1 MATKKQNNITFM
13 PVVESI
19 SRKFA
24 LRKEKCT
31 KTSLRDGKV
40 VIDGISF
47 MGAGVRQSYAA
58 GYGSFKKNYFF
69 MRKNP
74 RSTPVKSAE
83 VARRKV
89 FGDASECVAHITT
102 DLMQITQIYDLWE
115 QAVANLTLKMK
126 GISAKGYN
134 YRGWIFAV
142 CYKRLQDGESI
153 SAVKTFP
160 TAFDA

>member
-1 MATKKQNNITFM
+1 MAKKQNNITFM

-24 LRKEKCT
+24 LRKEKCS

-47 MGAGVRQSYAA
+47 MGAGVRSTNLA
-58 GYGSFKKNYFF
+58 GYGPLKKNYFF
-69 MRKNP
+69 MRKNA
-74 RSTPVKSAE
+74 RSTPVTSAE
-83 VARRKV
+83 VARRKT
-89 FGDASECVAHITT
+89 FGDASECAAHILS
-102 DLMQITQIYDLWE
+102 DLMQITQVTQLWV
-115 QAVANLTLKMK
+115 QASANLALTVK
-126 GISAKGYN
+126 GVSASGYN
-134 YRGWIFAV
+134 FRGWIFAV

-153 SAVKTFP
+153 STVKTFP